1 LLLAFASSSCAA
13 EGGAV
18 NEETVSELANT
29 PRFTSE
35 GNSASPA
42 IKRDGPILRGVN
54 LSGGEFGSIPGQL
67 GHDYIYPSNQ
77 LIDAVS
83 EKGFRLIRIPFRW
96 ERLQPRLYGDF
107 ADRDLAALDRI
118 VSHADARGMVVVL
131 DLHNYARRL
140 TANGS
145 TALVGT
151 SGLPDAALADFWE
164 KLGGHFRDRG
174 NVWIGLMNEPNGL
187 EADEWFATAQTVV
200 NHLRANGIS
209 NLVLVPGTAWTG
221 AWSWLRSGNARAAE
235 DFRDPGKNTIFE
247 VHQYL
252 DTDSSGTSGECQVG
266 SSSRVDEVIA
276 WAERGKYRLFF
287 GEIAAGAGRDCKN
300 EYLTLLRKL
309 RNSQSAVGWA
319 AWGGGPWWPV
329 NYHFRLTFDAAG
341 PRTAHD
347 AYLSQVTD

>member
-1 LLLAFASSSCAA
+1 
-13 EGGAV
+13 V
-18 NEETVSELANT
+18 NEETLSELANA
-29 PRFTSE
+29 PRFNSE